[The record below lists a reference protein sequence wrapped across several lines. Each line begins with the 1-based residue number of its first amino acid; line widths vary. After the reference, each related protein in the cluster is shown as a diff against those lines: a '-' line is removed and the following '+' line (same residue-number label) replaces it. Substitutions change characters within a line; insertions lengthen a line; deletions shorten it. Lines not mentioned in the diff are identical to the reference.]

1 MTEGVWYSLGSDITW
16 QRPTHGRSR
25 QLLWTNWLRDEGNA
39 CFGAICQMFLRLAT
53 EFYCDY
59 LEGLQGLQPCCSAAQ
74 SWCWCLAPLP
84 IIPHVPLFRDVF
96 RGFPALLVMC
106 AAGDG
111 GLAMLILLSGSG
123 KYPSSLCRRKTTK
136 SRVWLQP
143 AGFSAPTRTRPRV
156 TVWCFLLSI
165 YPCMTLFS
173 YQTPIFNLR
182 KIKHCNI
189 V

>member
-16 QRPTHGRSR
+16 RQRPTHGQRR
-25 QLLWTNWLRDEGNA
+25 CLLWTNWLWDERSA
-39 CFGAICQMFLRLAT
+39 CFGAIWQMFLWLAA

-59 LEGLQGLQPCCSAAQ
+59 LEGLQGLQPCCSAAE
-74 SWCWCLAPLP
+74 SECWCLAPLP

-96 RGFPALLVMC
+96 RGFPALPVMC

-123 KYPSSLCRRKTTK
+123 KYPSSLRRRKTTK

-143 AGFSAPTRTRPRV
+143 AGFSALTRTRPRV

-165 YPCMTLFS
+165 YSCKTLF
-173 YQTPIFNLR
+173 YHTTPQFST
-182 KIKHCNI
+182 
-189 V
+189 